1 MVKGSGPGALSASR
15 LLLVEDDDSLR
26 RTLHGHL
33 ASIGYQVQSAETGE
47 AALER
52 VDGFDPE
59 IVITDVQMPGM
70 SGFEL
75 LARLREARPETDVIV
90 FTAYA
95 NVQGAIDAIKDG
107 AYDYLVKPVD
117 LDQIE
122 EVLNRC
128 VADRAARTPVK
139 PQVESELDLAGSRLV
154 GRHPSMMHVYK
165 TIGAV
170 SKSRAPVLIL
180 GETGTGKELVARTI
194 HENSADA
201 SAPFVAVNCAAIP
214 EGLLE
219 SELFGHV
226 RGSFTGATSDRR
238 GRFELA
244 RRGTILLDEVGDTT
258 LAFQAKLLRVLQEK
272 EFYPVGSEESRQTE
286 ARVMAATHK
295 PLADMVEDGSFR
307 EDLYFRLQVIE
318 IRVPPLRERRS
329 DIPMLVRSILARATA
344 EVARPMP
351 AIPHDVMMEL
361 INREWS
367 GNVRE
372 LENVLMRALVMCR
385 GSSLTLADVGG
396 ARGAAARPFAG
407 GDGDE
412 ELGEPADLTLESMEK
427 LHVQR
432 ALQATGGNKSA
443 AARLLNVSRP
453 RLDRLIERHDLSH

>member
-1 MVKGSGPGALSASR
+1 LSGTR

-26 RTLHGHL
+26 RTLDGHL
-33 ASIGYQVQSAETGE
+33 SSIGYRVRPAETGE
-47 AALER
+47 AALEGI
-52 VDGFDPE
+52 DEFDPE

-75 LARLREARPETDVIV
+75 LAKLRESRPNTDVIV

-122 EVLNRC
+122 EVLERC
-128 VADRAARTPVK
+128 VEDRSARAPVK
-139 PQVESELDLAGSRLV
+139 PAVESELDLAGSRLV
-154 GRHPSMMHVYK
+154 GRHPSMMEVYK

-170 SKSRAPVLIL
+170 AKSRAPVLIL

-201 SAPFVAVNCAAIP
+201 TAPFVAVNCAAIP

-226 RGSFTGATSDRR
+226 KGSFTGATSDRR

-244 RRGTILLDEVGDTT
+244 RRGTIFLDEVGDTT

-272 EFYPVGSEESRQTE
+272 EFYPVGSEEPRQTE
-286 ARVMAATHK
+286 ARVIAATHK
-295 PLADMVEDGSFR
+295 PLAEMVQDGSFR

-329 DIPMLVRSILARATA
+329 DVPMLVRSILARASA
-344 EVARPMP
+344 EVSRPMP

-372 LENVLMRALVMCR
+372 LENVLTRALVMCR
-385 GSSLTLADVGG
+385 GNSLTLTDIGG
-396 ARGAAARPFAG
+396 AKGASARPSAG
-407 GDGDE
+407 GVDE
-412 ELGEPADLTLESMEK
+412 EGGEVATDLTLESMEK